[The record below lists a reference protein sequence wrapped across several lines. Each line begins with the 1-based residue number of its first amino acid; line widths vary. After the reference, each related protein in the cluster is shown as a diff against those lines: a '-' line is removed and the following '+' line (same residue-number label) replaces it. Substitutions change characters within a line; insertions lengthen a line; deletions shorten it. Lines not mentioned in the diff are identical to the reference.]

1 MRNYRTHSRRVFLR
15 NAGTAGAG
23 LALGLGGFGLA
34 ARPALAARDDG
45 EKPVTATEDL
55 MREHGVLRRV
65 LLAYFLSANKLQ
77 QGANVPVDPLHR
89 AAKLFRVFGEEYH
102 ERAIEET
109 YVFPQ
114 ARKLGAKIRDY
125 VDTLLLQHQRG
136 RQITDAILQATRS
149 GKLGRGDAALFAG
162 MLSSMVLMYQ
172 EHTAREDTVVFVA
185 WKQSLSPQAYRER
198 SEKFEDIE
206 KKMFGHDGFDDA
218 VRKISLIEQ
227 ELGIAKL
234 SQFTAPQPAVP

>member
-1 MRNYRTHSRRVFLR
+1 MQSHRIQSRRAFLR

-23 LALGLGGFGLA
+23 IALGVGGFGLS
-34 ARPALAARDDG
+34 ARPALAAHEGG

-65 LLAYFLSANKLQ
+65 LLAYFLSANKLR
-77 QGANVPVDPLHR
+77 QGTSVPADPLRR
-89 AAKLFRVFGEEYH
+89 AAELFRVFGEDYH

-109 YVFPQ
+109 YVFPE
-114 ARKLGAKIRDY
+114 ARRLGTKIRDY

-136 RQITDAILQATRS
+136 RQITDAVLQATRS
-149 GKLGRGDAALFAG
+149 GKLGRGDATLLGG
-162 MLSSMVLMYQ
+162 MLDSMVLMYQ

-198 SEKFEDIE
+198 SEKFENIE
-206 KKMFGHDGFDDA
+206 MKMFGHDGFDDA

-234 SQFTAPQPAVP
+234 SQFTAPQPAVS